1 MANKSIVSNDLL
13 NEIARAIAAADGGS
27 NTMQIA
33 EMPARIEAIASGN
46 GVNSTMQT
54 AEMSA
59 QAIASDSGKGDK
71 A

>member
-13 NEIARAIAAADGGS
+13 NAIAQAIAQADGGS
-27 NTMQIA
+27 STMQLS

>member
-1 MANKSIVSNDLL
+1 MATKSIVSNYLL
-13 NEIARAIAAADGGS
+13 DAIAQAISEADGGS
-27 NTMQIA
+27 STMQLS
-33 EMPARIEAIASGN
+33 EMPARIEAIASGSAS
-46 GVNSTMQT
+46 GPMQT